1 MKSSPPENTGPHEK
15 PRGRMR
21 GIEGYLSL
29 ALMALLFVIPFL
41 PVPYPPMTEAIG
53 LAILILVLVLA
64 LRGIRPRP
72 SGNRA
77 AAWTSLVIVFITML
91 TTAVIACI
99 EFLRV
104 PLESHPSR

>member
-1 MKSSPPENTGPHEK
+1 MFSPLEKSMRHGNPQGRL
-15 PRGRMR
+15 RGS
-21 GIEGYLSL
+21 EGYVSI
-29 ALMALLFVIPFL
+29 ALTALLFLIPFL
-41 PVPYPPMTEAIG
+41 PVPFLAVKEAIG

-72 SGNRA
+72 SGNKA
-77 AAWTSLVIVFITML
+77 AAWTSLVIVFITLLM
-91 TTAVIACI
+91 TVVITCI